1 MPWESWPGLIVIG
14 LRPELLVREV
24 LVPAAAQFPYAR
36 EGIEL
41 QLLQAH
47 FWTGPNLKEIS
58 LSLLLG
64 VCLFALGHRTGLFHW
79 HPPFWCSIHQL
90 GRIALGSLLHGG
102 KACWS
107 WAGQLQQSLSY
118 LEARLTKEIR
128 ITLSRL
134 DFRPG
139 QSRLY
144 EEFCIANLNFDV
156 MLIFLS
162 GPGPFPLHTQ
172 HYSSRGIIESNSRQI
187 GDATVKHCGAVLFPL
202 PLWILPAYFPGS
214 RITFKVLPLP
224 ARSNPSWNLD
234 RGRTLLIRLPRR
246 ICPEAI
252 RSRIVIIWGMVESE
266 VP

>member
-1 MPWESWPGLIVIG
+1 MLKLIYYTYVRKPRQAINIPRGEGWPAKIAMGILALALIVIG

-118 LEARLTKEIR
+118 LEARLTKEMR

-156 MLIFLS
+156 MLIFFILA
-162 GPGPFPLHTQ
+162 L
-172 HYSSRGIIESNSRQI
+172 
-187 GDATVKHCGAVLFPL
+187 VLFLYTPSI
-202 PLWILPAYFPGS
+202 ILAGG
-214 RITFKVLPLP
+214 L
-224 ARSNPSWNLD
+224 
-234 RGRTLLIRLPRR
+234 
-246 ICPEAI
+246 
-252 RSRIVIIWGMVESE
+252 
-266 VP
+266 